1 MLKPFI
7 DGTSCESSTS
17 ATEEIINPATG
28 EVVATAPRGSGDDV
42 DRAVEAAKRAF
53 PTWAST
59 PPKERSEAL
68 LEIAKRLEDAIDEF
82 AKLESENAGKPL
94 AHAYG
99 EVQRSADRLRF
110 FAGASRSLTTPATGE
125 YLPGTTSLVRR
136 EPVGV
141 AGLIAPWNY
150 PLHMAVW
157 KLAPA
162 LAAGNTCVLKPSELT
177 PLTALAFARLTE
189 GVLPAGVLNVISG
202 AGKTAGAL
210 LAQHADVRLVSL
222 TGSVVTGRTVAR
234 LAADSLKR
242 LHLELGGKA
251 PAVVLSDADPKQV
264 AAGLRVGSFWN
275 SGQDCTAA
283 TRVIVASE
291 VFDDVVRE
299 LADMAA
305 DVHVANPTD
314 PRCEMGPLISRAHR
328 ARVIGFVDRAVDSG
342 ATVVAGGDAT
352 DGAGAYMAPTV
363 ITNVK
368 QSDEIIQEEV
378 FGPVITVQ
386 RVPDDDAALRI
397 ANDTKYGLAASVWT
411 LNLNKAMRFSGGLAF
426 GTVWVNTHG
435 PITSEM
441 PFGGFN
447 QSGYG
452 KDLSIYALDEFT
464 QIKHVM
470 INHRE
475 GDR

>member
-1 MLKPFI
+1 MLKQFI
-7 DGTSCESSTS
+7 DGTSCESSKS

-82 AKLESENAGKPL
+82 AKLESANAGKPL

-110 FAGASRSLTTPATGE
+110 FAGASRSLTTPATGQ

-141 AGLIAPWNY
+141 AALIAPWNY

-162 LAAGNTCVLKPSELT
+162 IAAGNTCVLKPSELT

-189 GVLPAGVLNVISG
+189 GVLPAGVLNVMCG
-202 AGKTAGAL
+202 AGETAGAL

-283 TRVIVASE
+283 ARVIVASE

-299 LADMAA
+299 LADRAA
-305 DVHVANPTD
+305 DVLVANPTD

-328 ARVIGFVDRAVDSG
+328 ARVMGFVDRAV
-342 ATVVAGGDAT
+342 
-352 DGAGAYMAPTV
+352 
-363 ITNVK
+363 
-368 QSDEIIQEEV
+368 
-378 FGPVITVQ
+378 
-386 RVPDDDAALRI
+386 
-397 ANDTKYGLAASVWT
+397 
-411 LNLNKAMRFSGGLAF
+411 
-426 GTVWVNTHG
+426 
-435 PITSEM
+435 
-441 PFGGFN
+441 
-447 QSGYG
+447 
-452 KDLSIYALDEFT
+452 
-464 QIKHVM
+464 
-470 INHRE
+470 E
-475 GDR
+475 G